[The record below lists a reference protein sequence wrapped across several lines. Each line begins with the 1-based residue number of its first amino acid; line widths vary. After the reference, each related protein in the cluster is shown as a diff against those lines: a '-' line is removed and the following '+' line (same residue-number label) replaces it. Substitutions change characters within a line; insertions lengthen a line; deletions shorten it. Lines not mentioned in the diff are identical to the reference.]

1 MHYLVAYDVFDN
13 RRRRK
18 IQKFLYL
25 NSISY
30 QKSAVE
36 IRDIDKTGVKNIAQ
50 NLLELSEEED
60 VVGMFYFTDV
70 IYLGKNEKVE
80 LIVWKKILL

>member
-80 LIVWKKILL
+80 LIV